1 MAISTSIET
10 SILEIGGV
18 MMRTIMV
25 LNAKGG
31 CGKSTI
37 STNLASYFASVMGK
51 KVVLADYDPQE
62 SGMEWLKARDEKWAH
77 IDGIAAYKSPLRVPK
92 DTDFL
97 IIDAPA
103 RVHGKEL
110 TQMMQKVETVIFP
123 VLPSPIDMRAATKY
137 MEELMKNGRVE
148 RKEVKVGVVANRVR
162 ENTIIFS
169 ELYDFIKT
177 MKLPY
182 ITTLRDT
189 QNYIRAEERGIGIFE
204 MAPSQVYQ
212 DLEDWEPLTKWLRS
226 KRSQP

>member
-1 MAISTSIET
+1 
-10 SILEIGGV
+10 
-18 MMRTIMV
+18 MRTILI

-37 STNLASYFASVMGK
+37 STNLASYFAYEMGK

-62 SGMEWLKARDEKWAH
+62 SSLAWLEARDESWPH
-77 IDGIAAYKSPLRVPK
+77 IDGIAAYKDPVRVPK
-92 DTDFL
+92 DTDYL
-97 IIDAPA
+97 IMDAPA

-110 TQMMQKVETVIFP
+110 TALMRKAETVLFP
-123 VLPSPIDMRAATKY
+123 VLPSPIDMRAAKKY
-137 MEELMKNGRVE
+137 MEELMQNGRVS
-148 RKEVKVGVVANRVR
+148 RKEVKIGVIANRVR
-162 ENTIIFS
+162 ENTIIFA
-169 ELYDFIKT
+169 ELYDFIKS

-182 ITTLRDT
+182 VATLRDT

-226 KRSQP
+226 KRSMP

>member
-1 MAISTSIET
+1 
-10 SILEIGGV
+10 
-18 MMRTIMV
+18 MRTILV

-37 STNLASYFASVMGK
+37 ATNLASYFAYEMEK

-62 SGMEWLKARDEKWAH
+62 SSLAWLDARDERWPLIEGVAAH
-77 IDGIAAYKSPLRVPK
+77 KDQLRVAK
-92 DTDFL
+92 DTDYV
-97 IIDAPA
+97 IMDAPA

-110 TQMMQKVETVIFP
+110 TQLMRKVETVIFP

-137 MEELMKNGRVE
+137 IEEVKKNGRVI
-148 RKEVKVGVVANRVR
+148 RKEVKIGVVANRVR
-162 ENTIIFS
+162 ENTVIFS
-169 ELYDFIKT
+169 ELYNFIKA

-182 ITTLRDT
+182 VATLRDT

-204 MAPSQVYQ
+204 MPPSQVYQ
-212 DLEDWEPLTKWLRS
+212 DLEDWQPLTKWLRS

>member
-1 MAISTSIET
+1 
-10 SILEIGGV
+10 
-18 MMRTIMV
+18 MRTIMV

-37 STNLASYFASVMGK
+37 ATNLASYFASVMGK
-51 KVVLADYDPQE
+51 KVVLADYDSQE
-62 SGMEWLKARDEKWAH
+62 SGLEWLKVRDEKWPH
-77 IDGIAAYKSPLRVPK
+77 IDGIAAYKEPLRVPK

-110 TQMMQKVETVIFP
+110 TQMMQKVDTVLFP

-148 RKEVKVGVVANRVR
+148 RKEVKIGVIANRVR

-182 ITTLRDT
+182 IATLRDT

-226 KRSQP
+226 KRSMP

>member
-1 MAISTSIET
+1 
-10 SILEIGGV
+10 
-18 MMRTIMV
+18 MRTIMV

-37 STNLASYFASVMGK
+37 ATNLASYFASVMGK

-62 SGMEWLKARDEKWAH
+62 SGLEWLKVRDEKWPH
-77 IDGIAAYKSPLRVPK
+77 IDGIAAYKEPLRVPK

-110 TQMMQKVETVIFP
+110 TQMMQKVETVLFP

-148 RKEVKVGVVANRVR
+148 RKEVKIGVIANRVR

-182 ITTLRDT
+182 IATLRDT

-226 KRSQP
+226 KRSMP